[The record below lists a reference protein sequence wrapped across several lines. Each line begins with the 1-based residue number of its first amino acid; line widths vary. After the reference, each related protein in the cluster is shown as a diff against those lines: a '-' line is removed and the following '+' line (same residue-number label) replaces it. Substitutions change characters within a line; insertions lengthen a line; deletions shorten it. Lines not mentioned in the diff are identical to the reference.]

1 MDSNLT
7 TPIFGHELL
16 ATDAN
21 PDLSMSD
28 VKSAPGSGS
37 SSSKTDLGPE
47 PKKQKTM
54 DEATDDVQVTEEDDG
69 DTDTD
74 MEESEEEEST
84 SIKVARK
91 PLVLFPSDEEGM
103 EKLRRF
109 HKEVIESEGFDFTEF
124 PPVDCIVHGVSPV
137 NLKNDYSFNNVRECV
152 DHVVNQ
158 VNEADIKELKLEAG
172 DILRANRVA
181 VAGSNYYIT
190 FKATN
195 VLCADP
201 KDAEKVYQAQVYL
214 DFLGNCE
221 THLLR
226 LKGQKEA
233 IIEDPRRPKPL
244 M

>member
-1 MDSNLT
+1 MDSK
-7 TPIFGHELL
+7 P
-16 ATDAN
+16 
-21 PDLSMSD
+21 SRSD
-28 VKSAPGSGS
+28 VESTP
-37 SSSKTDLGPE
+37 GPE

-54 DEATDDVQVTEEDDG
+54 DEAAGDVEVTEEDDC
-69 DTDTD
+69 DTD

-91 PLVLFPSDEEGM
+91 PLVLFPSDEAGM
-103 EKLRRF
+103 AKLRRF
-109 HKEVIESEGFDFTEF
+109 YDEVIESEGFDFTEF